1 MKVLLHYEENEQTAL
16 QKSLKITLPK
26 SWKSGP
32 TSQLLSQF
40 IESYNGNAS
49 FAENQLQESEMHLCI
64 RQVVGTTTSDEAEL
78 VPLASNAVV
87 LEAIPDRAD
96 VYICH
101 GPSFTL
107 EEKAAET
114 AQALK
119 KKQEELASTVACTH
133 FACKKRFP
141 AGGPYPECQFHKAP
155 PVFHETAKF
164 WSCCPN
170 KKAYDWEDF
179 QNIPGCETGVCSE
192 VKDAEGKMFLG
203 GSDLR
208 DQAADAPKLKSIDDF
223 NKSQDAGSEA
233 APVLER
239 LQGVLEELGV
249 EKELFD
255 QVIEGFKKEFAD
267 SVSNEAELLELV
279 SQELGDK
286 LKKSMKSIAVDQL
299 RLK

>member
-1 MKVLLHYEENEQTAL
+1 MKVLLHYEENMQTEL
-16 QKSLKITLPK
+16 HKVLKITLPK

-49 FAENQLQESEMHLCI
+49 FADNQLQESEMHLSI
-64 RQVVGTTTSDEAEL
+64 RQAGGTSEETEL

-87 LEAIPDRAD
+87 LEAILDRAD

-107 EEKAAET
+107 EEKAAE
-114 AQALK
+114 AAEVVRK
-119 KKQEELASTVACTH
+119 RQEELATTVACTH
-133 FACKKRFP
+133 FGCKKRFP
-141 AGGPYPECQFHKAP
+141 AGGPYPECQHHILP

-170 KKAYDWEDF
+170 KKAYDWDDF
-179 QNIPGCETGVCSE
+179 QSIPGCETGVCTE
-192 VKDAEGKMFLG
+192 IKDADGKLFLG

-208 DQAADAPKLKSIDDF
+208 EQAAEAPKLKSIDDF
-223 NKSQDAGSEA
+223 NKSQEAGSEA

-239 LQGVLEELGV
+239 LQGVMEELGI
-249 EKELFD
+249 EKELYN
-255 QVIEGFKKEFAD
+255 QVIEGYKKEFAD
-267 SVSNEAELLELV
+267 KVSDEAQLLQV
-279 SQELGDK
+279 IAQELGDK

-299 RLK
+299 KLK

>member
-1 MKVLLHYEENEQTAL
+1 LHKV
-16 QKSLKITLPK
+16 LKITLPK

-49 FAENQLQESEMHLCI
+49 FADNQLQESEMHLSI
-64 RQVVGTTTSDEAEL
+64 RQVVGTSAETEL

-87 LEAIPDRAD
+87 LEAILDRAD

-107 EEKAAET
+107 EEKAAE
-114 AQALK
+114 AAEVVRK
-119 KKQEELASTVACTH
+119 RQEELASTVACTH
-133 FACKKRFP
+133 FGCKKRFP
-141 AGGPYPECQFHKAP
+141 PGGPYPECQHHILP

-170 KKAYDWEDF
+170 KKAYDFDDF
-179 QNIPGCETGVCSE
+179 QAIPGCEIGVCTDI
-192 VKDAEGKMFLG
+192 KDAEGKMFLG

-208 DQAADAPKLKSIDDF
+208 EQVDAPKLKSIDDF
-223 NKSQDAGSEA
+223 NKSQEAGSEA

-239 LQGVLEELGV
+239 LQGVMEELGI
-249 EKELFD
+249 EKELFN
-255 QVIEGFKKEFAD
+255 QVIDGYKKEFAD
-267 SVSNEAELLELV
+267 KVSDETQLLQV
-279 SQELGDK
+279 IAQELGDK

-299 RLK
+299 KLK